1 MKKEYYVSL
10 NSFSDRIKDV
20 ETKKEFMKL
29 YDEYHYLFLA
39 HEIRRMSFE
48 ELLELAKYQVAKNR
62 IESAEMR
69 EIESIITE
77 LKRCY
82 FANCRDLDDTIMHN
96 KKMDKAIKIME
107 LCKDLIKYHDKKV
120 THVNLKGAIK
130 ND

>member
-1 MKKEYYVSL
+1 MAKEYYVSL
-10 NSFSDRIKDV
+10 NSFSERITDK
-20 ETKKEFMKL
+20 ETKREFLRL
-29 YDEYHYLFLA
+29 YEEYHYLYLA

-48 ELLELAKYQVAKNR
+48 EILELAKYQVAKNR
-62 IESAEMR
+62 IESAEMQ
-69 EIESIITE
+69 EIDRIISE

-96 KKMDKAIKIME
+96 KKMDKAIKIMM
-107 LCKDLIKYHDKKV
+107 LCKDLIKYHDKKI

>member
-10 NSFSDRIKDV
+10 NSFSEKIKDV
-20 ETKKEFMKL
+20 ETKKEFLRL
-29 YDEYHYLFLA
+29 YDEYHYLFLV

-69 EIESIITE
+69 EIDTIITE

-82 FANCRDLDDTIMHN
+82 FANCRDLDDTIIHN

-107 LCKDLIKYHDKKV
+107 LCKDLI
-120 THVNLKGAIK
+120 
-130 ND
+130 